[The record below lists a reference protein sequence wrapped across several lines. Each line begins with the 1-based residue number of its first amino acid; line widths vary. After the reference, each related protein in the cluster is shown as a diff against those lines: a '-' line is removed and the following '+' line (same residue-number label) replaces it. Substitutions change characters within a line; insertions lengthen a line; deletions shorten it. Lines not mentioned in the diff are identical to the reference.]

1 MEDVSKMVVTEEI
14 HVAMARDFYLH
25 QKRGVMFLSDK
36 FSIGVDVKC
45 GNDAAVLVF
54 VDNLSKI
61 PDRES
66 LT

>member
-1 MEDVSKMVVTEEI
+1 MVVSEDIDVE
-14 HVAMARDFYLH
+14 VARDFYLH
-25 QKRGVMFLSDK
+25 QTKGVMFLSDK
-36 FSIGVDVKC
+36 FAIGVDVKC

-54 VDNLSKI
+54 VEDVKKI

>member
-1 MEDVSKMVVTEEI
+1 MVVSEDIDVE
-14 HVAMARDFYLH
+14 VARDFYLH
-25 QKRGVMFLSDK
+25 QTKGVMFLSDK
-36 FSIGVDVKC
+36 FAIGVDVKC

-54 VDNLSKI
+54 VEDVKKL

>member
-1 MEDVSKMVVTEEI
+1 MDVE
-14 HVAMARDFYLH
+14 VARYFYLH
-25 QKRGVMFLSDK
+25 QRKGVMFLSDK
-36 FSIGVDVKC
+36 FAIGVDVKC

-54 VDNLSKI
+54 VEDVKKL

>member
-1 MEDVSKMVVTEEI
+1 MVVTEEI

-45 GNDAAVLVF
+45 GYDAAVLVY

>member
-1 MEDVSKMVVTEEI
+1 
-14 HVAMARDFYLH
+14 MARDFFLH
-25 QKRGVMFLSDK
+25 LPKGVMFLSNK
-36 FSIGVDVKC
+36 FAIGVDVKC

-54 VDNLSKI
+54 VEDVKKL

>member
-1 MEDVSKMVVTEEI
+1 MVVSEDI
-14 HVAMARDFYLH
+14 HVEMARDFYLH
-25 QKRGVMFLSDK
+25 QLKGVMFLSEN

-45 GNDAAVLVF
+45 SNDVAVFVF
-54 VDNLSKI
+54 VDDLKKI

>member
-1 MEDVSKMVVTEEI
+1 
-14 HVAMARDFYLH
+14 MARDFYLH
-25 QKRGVMFLSDK
+25 QTKGVMFLSDK
-36 FSIGVDVKC
+36 FAIGVDVKC

-54 VDNLSKI
+54 VDILSKL

>member
-1 MEDVSKMVVTEEI
+1 
-14 HVAMARDFYLH
+14 MARDFFLH
-25 QKRGVMFLSDK
+25 LPKGVMFLSNK
-36 FSIGVDVKC
+36 FAIGVDVKC

-54 VDNLSKI
+54 VEDLKKI

>member
-1 MEDVSKMVVTEEI
+1 MIVVSEDM
-14 HVAMARDFYLH
+14 HVEMARDFYLH
-25 QKRGVMFLSDK
+25 LTKGVMFLSEN

-54 VDNLSKI
+54 VEDVKKL

>member
-1 MEDVSKMVVTEEI
+1 
-14 HVAMARDFYLH
+14 MARDFYLH
-25 QKRGVMFLSDK
+25 RSKGVIFLSDK

-54 VDNLSKI
+54 VDDLKKI

>member
-1 MEDVSKMVVTEEI
+1 
-14 HVAMARDFYLH
+14 
-25 QKRGVMFLSDK
+25 MFLSDK
-36 FSIGVDVKC
+36 FAIGVDVKC

-54 VDNLSKI
+54 VEDVKKL